1 MLIYRIFFFPIS
13 FQAQFELKSLSK
25 TIHLRTDRFNL
36 CLPYHVVCYFFLPSV
51 LCSLS
56 IESFFFF
63 SKRISKGI
71 VYISRKYF
79 EQLKAWMMFVL
90 LVSLK
95 SSKIHGHQFYAIK
108 LSVAS
113 LVEFIHVRGG
123 NTLGWK
129 LLSWTNR
136 SPSLCQNDIDE
147 NWSSWINCF

>member
-13 FQAQFELKSLSK
+13 LQAQFELKSLSK

-36 CLPYHVVCYFFLPSV
+36 CLPYHVVCYFFPSISFV
-51 LCSLS
+51 FSFHR
-56 IESFFFF
+56 IFFFF

-95 SSKIHGHQFYAIK
+95 SGKIHGHQFYAIK

-123 NTLGWK
+123 NILGWK

>member
-1 MLIYRIFFFPIS
+1 MLIYRILFFFL
-13 FQAQFELKSLSK
+13 FELKSLSK
-25 TIHLRTDRFNL
+25 TIHLRTIHL
-36 CLPYHVVCYFFLPSV
+36 ISVYLTTLYYSFLPSI
-51 LCSLS
+51 LFSLFT
-56 IESFFFF
+56 ESFF
-63 SKRISKGI
+63 SKLFYLDI

-79 EQLKAWMMFVL
+79 KQLKAWMMFVL

-95 SSKIHGHQFYAIK
+95 SGKILGHQFYAIK

-113 LVEFIHVRGG
+113 LDEFIHVRGE
-123 NTLGWK
+123 NTLSWK